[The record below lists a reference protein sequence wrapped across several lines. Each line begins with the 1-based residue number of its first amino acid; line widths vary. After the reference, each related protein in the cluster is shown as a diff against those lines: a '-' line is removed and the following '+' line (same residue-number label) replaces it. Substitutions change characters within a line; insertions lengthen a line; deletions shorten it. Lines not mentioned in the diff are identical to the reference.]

1 MTLQGNQ
8 TNKEMSNQAY
18 GELRNRYV
26 ARGVG
31 NGNLNIAKHAEGATV
46 TDIEGNEYIDFAAA
60 IGTLNVGH
68 SHPKIVEHIKE
79 KVEDF
84 IHPGFNVIMYESYL
98 QLAEKLA
105 HLTPGDFD
113 KKVILLNSGAEAVEN
128 AVKIARKY
136 TGRTGVVSF
145 VRGFHG
151 RTNLTMSMTS
161 KVRPYKLGF
170 GPFAPDVYQAPYPN
184 FSEKPDKLSDEEYV
198 DYTIQQLRDFFIS
211 AVDPETVACI
221 VMEPVQGE
229 GGFIIPDQKFVEAVR
244 EICDE
249 HNIVFVADEIQ
260 SGFARTGKTFAM
272 EHFDVAPDLM
282 TVSKSLAAGF
292 PLSGV
297 VGRTEIMD
305 SSNPGEL
312 GGTYCG
318 NPIACEAALK
328 VIEIIEEENLNEK
341 AEHIGAVIQDRL
353 EALSQK
359 VDFIGDIRRLGA
371 MVAMEIVDSETGA
384 PDKAKTAEIVKQA
397 NANGLLLL
405 SAGLKGN
412 VIRFLT
418 PLVITDEEL
427 NKGLEILE
435 NVSTNV

>member
-8 TNKEMSNQAY
+8 TNKEMSNQTY

-31 NGNLNIAKHAEGATV
+31 NGNLNVAKHAEGATV

-244 EICDE
+244 EICNE

-297 VGRTEIMD
+297 VGRAEIMD
-305 SSNPGEL
+305 SANPGEL

-371 MVAMEIVDSETGA
+371 MVAMEIVDPETGA